1 MRYDDK
7 VIELTAT
14 YVDDPWTGER
24 IEEWVEAGSIDAN
37 VAPVS
42 ADVQLRAY
50 GFVTNR
56 VVKVLTRDEINGN
69 SRYVIDGVT
78 YVVRQYK
85 RHKHRR
91 NFLLLEAL
99 K

>member
-7 VIELTAT
+7 ITELTAT

-24 IEEWVEAGSIDAN
+24 VESWAEAETIDAF

-50 GFVTNR
+50 GFVANK
-56 VVKVLTRDEINGN
+56 VVKVLTRDEINGD
-69 SRYVIDGVT
+69 SRYVIGGVT
-78 YVVRQYK
+78 YAVRQYK